1 MPGQLITNEDSSPP
15 GAKGQKGGRGQRGLP
30 GDFGE
35 FGLPGLPGP
44 YGQLGVE
51 GLSVGLMN
59 SRLFE
64 TNLFS
69 FHRVLKEIAE
79 TLVTVDRLGLEVIV
93 VNKVW
98 QHQELKDLLE
108 TLDTLAYQAYEAH
121 RVKKVRIINIIK
133 LDLFYFM

>member
-15 GAKGQKGGRGQRGLP
+15 GAKGQQGGRGQRGLP

-64 TNLFS
+64 TFPQKMFQGQLFLHS
-69 FHRVLKEIAE
+69 F
-79 TLVTVDRLGLEVIV
+79 
-93 VNKVW
+93 W
-98 QHQELKDLLE
+98 
-108 TLDTLAYQAYEAH
+108 AH
-121 RVKKVRIINIIK
+121 ILIQP
-133 LDLFYFM
+133 